1 MTQKELIRNY
11 SWFMRGLL
19 NIHAVLYMQGLFKP
33 LMKRCV
39 NRVYEKEI
47 TIRFTVVSNN
57 DPDMRSEECLKL
69 PMFSALTSIC
79 QIDDGATFLHIINTF
94 NTICG
99 ANKCLFDESFM
110 TWANV
115 YSECVNK
122 NKSMISDELPKLIC
136 GVRDYN
142 VRILNRCAKLIWRPL
157 VSITSALCV
166 FIIIKFWTSD
176 AWWYAAFMGVVLL
189 FGYVILPNI
198 AAILH
203 VADLRSLYKNDYRFE
218 IDQDRVVNDHVD
230 YHCPDN
236 KAIMRVSFSSI
247 DKETL

>member
-1 MTQKELIRNY
+1 MKKMKVLIGFFTTESNA
-11 SWFMRGLL
+11 
-19 NIHAVLYMQGLFKP
+19 NISDKCNLKQYDIAF
-33 LMKRCV
+33 
-39 NRVYEKEI
+39 
-47 TIRFTVVSNN
+47 
-57 DPDMRSEECLKL
+57 EE
-69 PMFSALTSIC
+69 
-79 QIDDGATFLHIINTF
+79 
-94 NTICG
+94 
-99 ANKCLFDESFM
+99 
-110 TWANV
+110 
-115 YSECVNK
+115 ECVNK

-166 FIIIKFWTSD
+166 FIIIKFWASD
-176 AWWYAAFMGVVLL
+176 AWWCAAFMGVVLL

-230 YHCPDN
+230 YHCPDH